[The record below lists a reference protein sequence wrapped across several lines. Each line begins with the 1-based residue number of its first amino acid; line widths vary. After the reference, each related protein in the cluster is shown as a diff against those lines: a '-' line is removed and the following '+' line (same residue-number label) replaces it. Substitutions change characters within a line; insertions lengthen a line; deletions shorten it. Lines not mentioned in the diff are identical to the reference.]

1 MPKGKG
7 SPYFQPQLS
16 LLRTRTNYGVA
27 VAYRTYS
34 PKADSTWQVDAFGVR
49 YFGSTMPECKHSVA
63 AFALY
68 AFVALV
74 RMVPEWGRSSACYSP
89 LFFAATSLYLLWSER
104 LELKKC
110 VMLPSSF
117 ATK

>member
-1 MPKGKG
+1 MPKGEG

-16 LLRTRTNYGVA
+16 LLRTRTNYGFA
-27 VAYRTYS
+27 VAYSTYS

-74 RMVPEWGRSSACYSP
+74 RM
-89 LFFAATSLYLLWSER
+89 ATRVGL
-104 LELKKC
+104 C
-110 VMLPSSF
+110 P
-117 ATK
+117 